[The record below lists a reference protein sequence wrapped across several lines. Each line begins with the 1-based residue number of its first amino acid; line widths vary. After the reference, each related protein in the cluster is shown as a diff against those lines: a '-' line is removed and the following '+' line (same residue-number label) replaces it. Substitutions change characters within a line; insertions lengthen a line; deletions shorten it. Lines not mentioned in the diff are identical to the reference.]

1 MKPIALPTFLLL
13 LLAAA
18 VVAAA
23 PVLPKEPPPLPEKPA
38 LLFLEGRYAERFQLD
53 KVAQLLG
60 ATLRTVDLTGREA
73 PPTPA
78 DLPTTAEEL
87 FQYNL
92 VIIGNLSYATLGP
105 DFTALLKYYV
115 EHGGG
120 LLVLGG
126 DSAFGNGGY
135 AGTPLEALLPVKCAA
150 GPDLKKAGED
160 AVLRVTGKD
169 GEVLYDVG
177 GGNVVAAYLHAVV
190 ELGAGDELSVQAGGA
205 PFMMGWARG
214 QGAVGVVLGAPLG
227 QAKPKVAFW
236 ESEAWVGLLAA
247 RMAHLS
253 PVLMTAFLGA
263 AGPPGPV
270 GPNAEASARNSLIKL
285 STTKGDILVETFDK
299 EAPITAGNFLHL
311 VKKGFYDGIVLHRVV
326 PGFVVQG
333 GDPTGTGTG
342 GPGWAIPLEVKPT
355 LKHERGYL
363 SMARTPDPDSAGSQF
378 FICLETE
385 AVAGLDMQYAVF
397 GKVVFGM
404 DVVDELVVGDKLL
417 KVTLEKAGPDA
428 EAAEKASLAVRIDR

>member
-1 MKPIALPTFLLL
+1 MKPIALLTFLLL

-135 AGTPLEALLPVKCAA
+135 AGTPLEALLPVKCRPEA
-150 GPDLKKAGED
+150 DLKKTDDGGLLRATISGVWGPLDPEGKAAAPYVHVPAQLKPDAVVWAKAGEFPFLVAHYPGRGTA
-160 AVLRVTGKD
+160 AVL
-169 GEVLYDVG
+169 L
-177 GGNVVAAYLHAVV
+177 A
-190 ELGAGDELSVQAGGA
+190 S
-205 PFMMGWARG
+205 
-214 QGAVGVVLGAPLG
+214 PLG
-227 QAKPKVAFW
+227 TLDQGTPFW
-236 ESEAWVGLLAA
+236 RSEAWA
-247 RMAHLS
+247 RMLS
-253 PVLMTAFLGA
+253 FYVGGFLPPQAAEEPPAPPETPETA
-263 AGPPGPV
+263 
-270 GPNAEASARNSLIKL
+270 NSLIKL